1 MDDSSPGTSTR
12 EQTPAGASV
21 DDAVLRRLAVMLQR
35 EPGSI
40 DLDMRFFEDL
50 GFDSTSI
57 LEVLMYLE
65 DDLDIEFDQDAP
77 DPADLETVGTL
88 IDYARKQLG

>member
-1 MDDSSPGTSTR
+1 MDDSSPGMTTR
-12 EQTPAGASV
+12 EETADGASIE
-21 DDAVLRRLAVMLQR
+21 DAVTRRLAVMLER

-40 DLDMRFFEDL
+40 DRDMRFFEDL

-65 DDLDIEFDQDAP
+65 DDLGVEFDQDAP

-88 IDYARKQLG
+88 IDYARKQIG